1 MAKRRQDFD
10 VLDVRRK
17 SARLLAIGPAK
28 DDALKPQ
35 MISEDLCR
43 GIGPSGAIAYCETYN
58 QFRLFAQDRT
68 ADGRIK
74 ARANAVAKAVL
85 AVEASL
91 RKAEQDL
98 TAKTLEL
105 ERRVSA
111 FAEASMDH
119 AGGYAGNNLLN
130 LETDDF
136 YFALDHIHISDPQ
149 HFLTY
154 VRMSVQ
160 DAFKAEELDDE
171 YSLCTSSQTNGTK
184 FSLFDKMMALMGL
197 MLNHNGSHACF
208 HLMLLAKTL
217 CHRRSPRVRSIGP
230 TDLHNELDEVIH
242 ALVDAPEDNRMDC
255 DIKEYPDDHS
265 KHECEIEA
273 GGLCWRDLPLSEKGI
288 EYWNFASAART
299 LLSSYQDKGHGC
311 SLDGETSRAIGY
323 RDDSEKCLHIN
334 SAKMLDWLQK
344 KAWGE
349 IRSNVMRV
357 VGHRLP
363 VELADSI
370 FEFALESECIPAMPG
385 VYEKFRPENSHS
397 NKNRGLRYR
406 MESRLRNE
414 YVCPRTRPNE
424 YSNKLKRVS
433 KVSNTE
439 PDPGDE

>member
-1 MAKRRQDFD
+1 MAKRRQEFD

-35 MISEDLCR
+35 MISEDLRR
-43 GIGPSGAIAYCETYN
+43 GIGPSGAIAYCERYN

-68 ADGRIK
+68 TDGRIK

-85 AVEASL
+85 AVEDSL

-98 TAKTLEL
+98 IAKTLEL
-105 ERRVSA
+105 DRRVSA
-111 FAEASMDH
+111 FTEESMDQVSS
-119 AGGYAGNNLLN
+119 YAGYNLLD

-136 YFALDHIHISDPQ
+136 SFALDHIHISDPQ

-160 DAFKAEELDDE
+160 DAFKVDELDDE
-171 YSLCTSSQTNGTK
+171 YALCTSSKTTGIK
-184 FSLFDKMMALMGL
+184 FSLFDKIVALMGL
-197 MLNHNGSHACF
+197 MLHHNGSHACF
-208 HLMLLAKTL
+208 HLVLLAKTL
-217 CHRRSPRVRSIGP
+217 CHGKSPRVRSVGL
-230 TDLHNELDEVIH
+230 TELHQELDEVIH

-255 DIKEYPDDHS
+255 DIKECPDDHS
-265 KHECEIEA
+265 KHTCEIEA
-273 GGLCWRDLPLSEKGI
+273 GGLYWRDSPICDKGI
-288 EYWNFASAART
+288 DYWNFASAART
-299 LLSSYQDKGHGC
+299 LLSSYQDKGHEF
-311 SLDGETSRAIGY
+311 ETYRPIGY
-323 RDDSEKCLHIN
+323 WDRSENCLHVN
-334 SAKMLDWLQK
+334 SVKMLDWLQK

-349 IRSNVMRV
+349 IHSNVMRV
-357 VGHRLP
+357 VGHRFP

-370 FEFALESECIPAMPG
+370 FEFALEAECIPAIPG
-385 VYEKFRPENSHS
+385 VYEKFRPDNSHS

-406 MESRLRNE
+406 MESRLRIE

-433 KVSNTE
+433 QVSNTE